1 MGPTGRSCKKYRLT
15 AVVETE
21 HIEHYKK
28 MKVVVTG
35 KGGQLASELEALKG
49 FDSNWTFLSEKDLDI
64 TKKTSLTRY
73 FESNNFDLVINC
85 AAYTAVDK
93 AEDEEEL
100 AFKVNAEGT
109 KNLLEA
115 CERMSAKL
123 IHYSTD
129 YVFDGSSKE
138 PYTELD
144 TPNPNSV
151 YGASKLKGEEYI
163 LANKK
168 AKSIILRTSWV
179 YSSCGNNFVKTMIRL
194 GSEKEEL
201 GIVADQIGSP
211 TYAKDL
217 AKDTLRILNNENY
230 KWSQGDVFHYSNSG
244 SCSWYEFAEKIF
256 ENTDIVIQLNKLK
269 TEDYP
274 TKASRPKYSLLDK
287 SKFES
292 TFNTQIRHWNTSL
305 LEMLKE
311 ELAV

>member
-1 MGPTGRSCKKYRLT
+1 
-15 AVVETE
+15 
-21 HIEHYKK
+21 

-35 KGGQLASELEALKG
+35 KGGQLASEFEALKG
-49 FDSNWTFLSEKDLDI
+49 FDPNWTFLSEQELDI
-64 TKKTSLTRY
+64 TNKSSVSSFFK
-73 FESNNFDLVINC
+73 SNTFDLVINC

-100 AFKVNAEGT
+100 AIMVNAEGV
-109 KNLLEA
+109 KNLIEA
-115 CERMSAKL
+115 CEPTGTRL

-163 LANKK
+163 LKNKK
-168 AKSIILRTSWV
+168 VKSIILRTSWV
-179 YSSCGNNFVKTMIRL
+179 YSSFGNNFVKTMIRL
-194 GSEKEEL
+194 GGEKEEL
-201 GIVADQIGSP
+201 GIVADQVGSP

-217 AKDTLRILNNENY
+217 AEDTLRVLENDNY
-230 KWSQGDVFHYSNSG
+230 KWNQGDVFHYSNNG

-256 ENTDIVIQLNKLK
+256 EKTNTSVKLNKLK

-274 TKASRPKYSLLDK
+274 TKARRPKYSLLDK
-287 SKFES
+287 RKFES
-292 TFNTQIRHWNTSL
+292 TFNIQIRDWKSSL
-305 LEMLKE
+305 LDMLKQ
-311 ELAV
+311 ELTV

>member
-1 MGPTGRSCKKYRLT
+1 
-15 AVVETE
+15 
-21 HIEHYKK
+21 

-64 TKKTSLTRY
+64 TNKSSVLSY
-73 FESNNFDLVINC
+73 FKSNTFNLVINC

-115 CERMSAKL
+115 CEPVGAKF

-163 LANKK
+163 LANQKV
-168 AKSIILRTSWV
+168 KSIILRTSWV
-179 YSSCGNNFVKTMIRL
+179 YSSYGNNFVKTMIRL
-194 GSEKEEL
+194 RGERDEL
-201 GIVADQIGSP
+201 GVVADQIGSP

-217 AKDTLRILNNENY
+217 AEDTLRVLENDNY
-230 KWSQGDVFHYSNSG
+230 QWSLGDVFHYSNNG

-256 ENTDIVIQLNKLK
+256 EKTNTSVKLNKLK

-274 TKASRPKYSLLDK
+274 TKARRPKYSLLDK
-287 SKFES
+287 RKFES
-292 TFNTQIRHWNTSL
+292 TFNIQIKDWRTSL
-305 LEMLKE
+305 IDMLKQ
-311 ELAV
+311 ELTV

>member
-1 MGPTGRSCKKYRLT
+1 
-15 AVVETE
+15 
-21 HIEHYKK
+21 

-64 TKKTSLTRY
+64 TNKSSVLSY
-73 FESNNFDLVINC
+73 FKSNTFNLVINC

-93 AEDEEEL
+93 AEDVEEL

-115 CERMSAKL
+115 CEPVGAKF

-163 LANKK
+163 LANQKV
-168 AKSIILRTSWV
+168 KSIILRTSWV
-179 YSSCGNNFVKTMIRL
+179 YSSYGNNFVKTMIRL
-194 GSEKEEL
+194 GGERDEL
-201 GIVADQIGSP
+201 GVVADQIGSP

-217 AKDTLRILNNENY
+217 AEDTLRVLENDNY
-230 KWSQGDVFHYSNSG
+230 QWSLGDVFHYSNNG

-256 ENTDIVIQLNKLK
+256 EKTNISVKLNKLK

-287 SKFES
+287 SKFEN
-292 TFNTQIRHWNTSL
+292 TFKIQIRDWRTSL
-305 LEMLKE
+305 IDMLKQ
-311 ELAV
+311 ELTI